1 MEGSMLDRNN
11 MLARKRLD
19 ERLAPLR
26 DTVRRI
32 PTPSRGWLRAIREA
46 LGMTAT
52 QFARRLGIARQSA
65 DDLEKSEAAGAI
77 TLASLRRAAAALDCT
92 LVYALVPNRSLEE
105 TVRARA
111 KAIAAENLRRVA
123 HTMAL
128 EDQQAQ
134 HGHFNE
140 EVEAYV
146 NDFVKERD
154 LWNSP

>member
-1 MEGSMLDRNN
+1 MEASMLDRNN
-11 MLARKRLD
+11 TLARRRLD
-19 ERLAPLR
+19 ERLAPLGHAAR
-26 DTVRRI
+26 ST
-32 PTPSRGWLRAIREA
+32 PTPSKGWLRAIREA

-65 DDLEKSEAAGAI
+65 DDLEKSEAAGSI

-92 LVYALVPNRSLEE
+92 LVYALVPNKPLEE
-105 TVRARA
+105 AVRTRARA
-111 KAIAAENLRRVA
+111 LAAENLKRVA

-128 EDQQAQ
+128 EDQQVH
-134 HGHFNE
+134 HGRFEE

-154 LWNSP
+154 LWNAP